1 MDIIKRNIKR
11 NSQFPSK
18 LVYIPCMGG
27 ITILLMLVTVLDSLL
42 IYVYLFFLQNKLMLL
57 HILNLVKE
65 ILKDNIY
72 EVVVNIL
79 VEEF

>member
-1 MDIIKRNIKR
+1 
-11 NSQFPSK
+11 
-18 LVYIPCMGG
+18 
-27 ITILLMLVTVLDSLL
+27 MLVTVLDSLL
-42 IYVYLFFLQNKLMLL
+42 IYVYVFFLQNELMLL

-72 EVVVNIL
+72 KVL

>member
-1 MDIIKRNIKR
+1 
-11 NSQFPSK
+11 
-18 LVYIPCMGG
+18 
-27 ITILLMLVTVLDSLL
+27 MLVTVLDSLL
-42 IYVYLFFLQNKLMLL
+42 IYVYVFFLQNELMLL

>member
-1 MDIIKRNIKR
+1 
-11 NSQFPSK
+11 
-18 LVYIPCMGG
+18 
-27 ITILLMLVTVLDSLL
+27 MLVTVLDSLL
-42 IYVYLFFLQNKLMLL
+42 IYVYVFFLQNKLMLL

-79 VEEF
+79 VEEFQYRHESTNY

>member
-1 MDIIKRNIKR
+1 M
-11 NSQFPSK
+11 
-18 LVYIPCMGG
+18 
-27 ITILLMLVTVLDSLL
+27 MLVTVLDSLL